1 MPNSGIQDMA
11 GTAVA
16 EEGIVLLDGPSGVA
30 VSMTADAAEWTGKA
44 LIRAAEEARD
54 QIAGPD

>member
-1 MPNSGIQDMA
+1 MA